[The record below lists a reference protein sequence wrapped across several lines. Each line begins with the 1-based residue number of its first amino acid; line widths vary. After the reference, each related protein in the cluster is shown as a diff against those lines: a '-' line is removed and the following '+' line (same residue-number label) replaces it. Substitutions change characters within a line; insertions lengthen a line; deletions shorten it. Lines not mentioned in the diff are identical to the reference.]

1 MELTGKCKE
10 EFEKW
15 LLSNDINQ
23 EVLEIDNM
31 TYYGSYDVY
40 DLFYLLPDLMKYGV
54 LVDYFDSVG
63 LPITIGVY
71 TIRIN
76 EAKDWCFQI
85 VGNKHSNQ
93 NKLISFERFYNTRP
107 KARTA
112 AIEKADELRNE
123 VLNK

>member
-40 DLFYLLPDLMKYGV
+40 DLFYLLPESMQYGV
-54 LVDYFDSVG
+54 YVDFFDSVEVDIVIERRRSDLFLFVIYSNCLYG
-63 LPITIGVY
+63 SGFIPKKQSRLK
-71 TIRIN
+71 
-76 EAKDWCFQI
+76 AKD
-85 VGNKHSNQ
+85 
-93 NKLISFERFYNTRP
+93 L
-107 KARTA
+107 

>member
-1 MELTGKCKE
+1 MKLTGKCKE

-15 LLSNDINQ
+15 YN
-23 EVLEIDNM
+23 EVQKYNI
-31 TYYGSYDVY
+31 GW
-40 DLFYLLPDLMKYGV
+40 FYRLQSEYQYGV

-107 KARTA
+107 EARTE
-112 AIEKADELRNE
+112 AIKKANELRNE